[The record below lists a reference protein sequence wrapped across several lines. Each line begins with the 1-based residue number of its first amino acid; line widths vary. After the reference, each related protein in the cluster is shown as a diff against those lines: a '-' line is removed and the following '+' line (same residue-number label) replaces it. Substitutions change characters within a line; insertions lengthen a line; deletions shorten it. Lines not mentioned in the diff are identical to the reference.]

1 MVGVSGFTV
10 MFSSL
15 LLKNYRIY
23 RLFAMTD
30 LTAVIIQDHQLTLV
44 MMFDLGIVLSF
55 CDLIEL

>member
-23 RLFAMTD
+23 RLFAMTN
-30 LTAVIIQDHQLTLV
+30 LTAIIIQDHQLILV
-44 MMFDLGIVLSF
+44 ILFDLEIVF
-55 CDLIEL
+55 ELN